1 MWKRSTKRLARVEMK
16 RFTSKMSKVASLG
29 LYFAFI
35 AVSGASGYEQKYQER
50 PLAAGRKSEGL
61 NSATYEI
68 VALGYMKK
76 TRGEIE

>member
-1 MWKRSTKRLARVEMK
+1 MK
-16 RFTSKMSKVASLG
+16 HFTSKMSKVSSLG

-35 AVSGASGYEQKYQER
+35 AVTGASQIGAKSR
-50 PLAAGRKSEGL
+50 SDRSLPGRKSEGL

-68 VALGYMKK
+68 VELGYMKK